1 MGLTVDVPRSGGAGN
16 SNTGNVA
23 RRAFQNEEAFSNIT
37 QVDQELIHRIHMML
51 IAINADVS
59 INVEAFKQYGMDT
72 AQLWVELYGWYYMP
86 VTMHQLF
93 RHSWESLKLSSL
105 PISFFTEQSLESC
118 NKLFKNDRLHHSRKT
133 SRIDTMKD
141 QFNRQSDKSDLLIA
155 TRLHEKQKLKS
166 KEDLPDEVMSLLI
179 VSLEADDSPSLEV
192 DA

>member
-72 AQLWVELYGWYYMP
+72 AQLWVYCMAG
-86 VTMHQLF
+86 TTCQ
-93 RHSWESLKLSSL
+93 
-105 PISFFTEQSLESC
+105 
-118 NKLFKNDRLHHSRKT
+118 
-133 SRIDTMKD
+133 
-141 QFNRQSDKSDLLIA
+141 
-155 TRLHEKQKLKS
+155 
-166 KEDLPDEVMSLLI
+166 
-179 VSLEADDSPSLEV
+179 
-192 DA
+192 